1 MPDTGSAKSL
11 SIFTLKNVTCR
22 TYLISFT
29 VQYFLYGACFACLS
43 SLNLSCNL
51 CLCYF
56 DQLVLFNKKI
66 NSNVYRHSLEVF

>member
-29 VQYFLYGACFACLS
+29 VQYCLYTACFAYLS

-51 CLCYF
+51 CFWYY
-56 DQLVLFNKKI
+56 DQLVLFNIQI
-66 NSNVYRHSLEVF
+66 NSNEYRHSLEVV

>member
-1 MPDTGSAKSL
+1 MPDTGSVKSL

-29 VQYFLYGACFACLS
+29 VQYCLYRACFAYLS